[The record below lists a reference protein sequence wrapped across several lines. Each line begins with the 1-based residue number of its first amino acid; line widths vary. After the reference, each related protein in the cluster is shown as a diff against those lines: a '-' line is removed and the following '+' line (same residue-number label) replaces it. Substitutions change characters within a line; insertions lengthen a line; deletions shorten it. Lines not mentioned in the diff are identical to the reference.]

1 MSFDSFERNSPFPRE
16 TMANRTTQ
24 VNQCLNK
31 LYDLMPDGIITYEVI
46 RFLTLIR
53 GFSGFCLADL
63 GLYNAVLDGINTIGS
78 TRK

>member
-1 MSFDSFERNSPFPRE
+1 
-16 TMANRTTQ
+16 
-24 VNQCLNK
+24 
-31 LYDLMPDGIITYEVI
+31 MPDGIITYEVI